1 MQNVRYHLTRPV
13 VQKVEIHVTVAS
25 GSFVKC
31 PVDPGNRHHVVTVVL
46 VDTMAVTL
54 SVAGRGGS
62 GNQIKHVL
70 CSAPSVPQP
79 VVQTR
84 RRPLLGPSPG

>member
-1 MQNVRYHLTRPV
+1 MISEYNIVLQNVRYHLTRPV

-46 VDTMAVTL
+46 VDTVAVTL

-62 GNQIKHVL
+62 GNQIKHGAYNVFY
-70 CSAPSVPQP
+70 SAV
-79 VVQTR
+79 
-84 RRPLLGPSPG
+84 